1 MNTPLVQ
8 IIWPEF
14 VLACAAC
21 LLMLMGVS
29 RSVFV
34 RKATP
39 LLAVGVLVVIFGTLF
54 SQESVERSLRDSSG
68 AVRVNAF
75 ALYIKLIAAG
85 IGSLILLLAWPTNA
99 RGTGNNALEF
109 GQEAGEFF
117 GLALLS
123 ICGLMLV
130 ASANDMILLFLG
142 LELASLPTYVMVSIS
157 RPLPV
162 AQEAGV
168 KYFFLGAMAAAIM
181 LFGFSYLYGTTGTT
195 NLAEITSKFAAT
207 ISRGGPTA
215 LSAWQM
221 LAVVMLVVGFAF
233 KLAAVPLHFYAGDV
247 YQGAATPVTAFL
259 AFVPKTSG
267 IVALIKILYAVGGG
281 VGTGWAFNVPWTVVK
296 LIWAIAAATM
306 IAGNVL
312 GLLQSNV
319 KRVLAYSSIA
329 HSGYLLVGV
338 TTLISA
344 RGDATLTEEAMAGV
358 LFYLAAYGLM
368 NTGAFGVLSLLPAR
382 NERAGSSAETFDDL
396 AGQGRKHL
404 GLGLAMAVSCF
415 SLIGLPL
422 TIGFFGKFLLI
433 RPALGASLYGL
444 VIIMLINAAV
454 SAAYYLRIVGTMFL
468 RTEMESEED
477 VRETRRVAG
486 ALPMMICIGLSAA
499 GTLLFGIVFPA
510 TEALVVRAQ
519 PAHVIDDNVTPAAT
533 ASAGDHGNVARVSN
547 P

>member
-1 MNTPLVQ
+1 MNASTIQ
-8 IIWPEF
+8 MIWPEV

-21 LLMLMGVS
+21 VLMLLGVS
-29 RSVFV
+29 AKVLA
-34 RKATP
+34 RKTAP
-39 LLAVGVLVVIFGTLF
+39 VIGVGVLIVIFAMLVSGQGHDGTLA
-54 SQESVERSLRDSSG
+54 DASG
-68 AVRVNAF
+68 AIRINSF

-85 IGSLILLLAWPTNA
+85 IGALLLLLSWPTN
-99 RGTGNNALEF
+99 REGTGNNAMDY

-130 ASANDMILLFLG
+130 ASANDIILLFLG

-168 KYFFLGAMAAAIM
+168 KYFFLGAMSAAIM

-195 NLAEITSKFAAT
+195 DLNVIAHQFSATLANSSAT
-207 ISRGGPTA
+207 TQLNS
-215 LSAWQM
+215 WQM
-221 LAVVMLVVGFAF
+221 LAVVMLIVGFAF

-247 YQGAATPVTAFL
+247 YQGAATPMTAFL

-267 IVALIKILYAVGGG
+267 VVALIKILYAVGGG
-281 VGTGWAFNVPWTVVK
+281 AGTASSFNVPSTIFK
-296 LIWAIAAATM
+296 LLWAMAALTM

-319 KRVLAYSSIA
+319 KRTLAYSSIA

-338 TTLISA
+338 TTLVAA
-344 RGDATLTEEAMAGV
+344 RGSGAVQEEAMAGI

-368 NTGAFGVLSLLPAR
+368 NTGAFGVLALLPAR
-382 NERAGSSAETFDDL
+382 DKRPGTSAETFDDL
-396 AGQGRKHL
+396 AGQGRKHVA
-404 GLGLAMAVSCF
+404 LGLAMAVSCF

-422 TIGFFGKFLLI
+422 TVGFFGKFLLI

-444 VIIMLINAAV
+444 VVIMLINAAI

-468 RTEMESEED
+468 RPEAEWTELNGEIKP
-477 VRETRRVAG
+477 AG
-486 ALPMMICIGLSAA
+486 ALPMLLAVGLSAA
-499 GTLLFGIVFPA
+499 GTLLFGVVFPA
-510 TEALVVRAQ
+510 TELLSNYAHSAHTLDENIA
-519 PAHVIDDNVTPAAT
+519 PAGSAA
-533 ASAGDHGNVARVSN
+533 NVAVSETTHERN
-547 P
+547 